1 MSLNLIRRL
10 IKGAPLTAA
19 EHDGN
24 LDKLED
30 AIEASEATG
39 AAAAAVAAHVAAA
52 DPHPQYLTPA
62 EGNAAYATAAQG
74 ALATSAVQPGGLAP
88 VATSGV
94 YGDLSGR
101 PTIPTAASA
110 TPQPLG
116 TAAAGNGT
124 NYARDNH
131 VHAMPNAAGVGADP
145 SGTAASAVSAH
156 VAAADPH
163 PGYALESALG
173 TAAGLNHGTAAGD
186 LVRLDPT
193 TGQLPAV
200 DGSQLTGLPTGGG
213 LPSPGIPPWNAGSGS
228 MIAPNNITTTP
239 GTASAVAGAVEYHQV
254 FIPEAT
260 TALALI
266 CRTGTAYAGTS
277 DVMLGIYANAASRP
291 AGKIADA
298 SLQITA
304 SGAAT
309 YAVTISQPLS
319 PGWYWLAFLAVSVGA
334 TPAFNGCT
342 ANASGVGG
350 GLFTELTPTA
360 ALVTSVRQTGQ
371 SSLPA
376 TAGSLTTS
384 TLIRAVAFLGV

>member
-30 AIEASEATG
+30 AIEAREATG
-39 AAAAAVAAHVAAA
+39 AAAAAVSAHTAAA
-52 DPHPQYLTPA
+52 EPHP
-62 EGNAAYATAAQG
+62 NKYASAAQG
-74 ALATSAVQPGGLAP
+74 ALAATAIQPGNAALSDAREWSA
-88 VATSGV
+88 ATVSQAEAEAGS
-94 YGDLSGR
+94 LTSR
-101 PTIPTAASA
+101 RAF
-110 TPQPLG
+110 TPQRVFQAVAAWWAGSEFATKLAGIASGATANASDAQLRDRATHTGTQAVGTITGLG
-116 TAAAGNGT
+116 TAAT
-124 NYARDNH
+124 
-131 VHAMPNAAGVGADP
+131 
-145 SGTAASAVSAH
+145 
-156 VAAADPH
+156 
-163 PGYALESALG
+163 
-173 TAAGLNHGTAAGD
+173 LNHGTAAGS

-193 TGQLPAV
+193 TGLLPAV

-213 LPSPGIPPWNAGSGS
+213 TPSPGIAPWNAGSGA
-228 MIAPNNITTTP
+228 MIAPNNITAAP
-239 GTASAVAGAVEYHQV
+239 GPATAVAGAVEYHQV

-266 CRTGTAYAGTS
+266 CRTGTTYAGTS

-319 PGWYWLAFLAVSVGA
+319 PGWHWLSFLAVSVGA
-334 TPAFNGCT
+334 TPSFIGCT
-342 ANASGVGG
+342 ANVPGVGG
-350 GLFTELTPTA
+350 GFFTELTPSA
-360 ALVTSVRQTGQ
+360 AQVTSVRQTGQ

-384 TLIRAVAFLGV
+384 TVARAVAFLGV